1 MCLLFNIREMLLFN
15 IINEELLFG
24 ALRFQHSFF
33 TFFFFLS
40 TTSRVFTLSLWIL
53 HWNLFLVGWC
63 PLHCFPSCPSLSS
76 LSQPHLGWADQ
87 SQIQRH
93 TLSKQFVCGN
103 AGCPGNLHQEQSGRS
118 PETTFGW
125 LEKHTSLVGCS
136 VYSLWL
142 ILLPAVHWLF
152 LLTWTKWVA
161 GCQGRFPSNIFS
173 TLTFW
178 SRIWLQYVRDGHN
191 SLPNS
196 SHRVMLLISYGTMAQ
211 HSMCCSHSCFWG
223 LTYTAFSSLRF
234 PKCFPN
240 PHCLGLIWKDSP
252 VPGMT

>member
-125 LEKHTSLVGCS
+125 LEKTHLTSG
-136 VYSLWL
+136 
-142 ILLPAVHWLF
+142 LF
-152 LLTWTKWVA
+152 RLLTLTHSS
-161 GCQGRFPSNIFS
+161 PSCS
-173 TLTFW
+173 LAVPAHLDKVS
-178 SRIWLQYVRDGHN
+178 SRLPRQVSLQY
-191 SLPNS
+191 
-196 SHRVMLLISYGTMAQ
+196 
-211 HSMCCSHSCFWG
+211 F
-223 LTYTAFSSLRF
+223 
-234 PKCFPN
+234 
-240 PHCLGLIWKDSP
+240 
-252 VPGMT
+252 